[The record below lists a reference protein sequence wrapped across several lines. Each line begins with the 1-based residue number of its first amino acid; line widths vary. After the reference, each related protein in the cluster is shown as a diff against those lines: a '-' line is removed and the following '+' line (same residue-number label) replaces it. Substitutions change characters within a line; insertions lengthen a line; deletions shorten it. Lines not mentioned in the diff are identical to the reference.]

1 MEGIGA
7 AHAGQPTAKDRLAD
21 KRVFMV
27 RSFDFHQDARITQAI
42 LRFPYVLFISD
53 LLQGRIRSNALGAI
67 HHEVKSESATI
78 HPRCPSVTF
87 IPYPPEC
94 HPERSE
100 GSAVAF
106 ERLKLVSLP
115 DSRRYAHD
123 G

>member
-67 HHEVKSESATI
+67 HHEVKSESTSPNRRPSI
-78 HPRCPSVTF
+78 HDARPSPSSPTHQSV
-87 IPYPPEC
+87 ILN
-94 HPERSE
+94 
-100 GSAVAF
+100 AVKDL
-106 ERLKLVSLP
+106 RLPLR
-115 DSRRYAHD
+115 D
-123 G
+123 